1 MYGAKIKKLIC
12 LMKKSFSSLCKI
24 VRDNMKEFQA
34 WSWIEERQ
42 AHYMNNL
49 QKVYE
54 EQERA
59 RKEFEKQE
67 GLTSSQQTVTP
78 AGKVGEESSALEEAT
93 DHDHKMD
100 CAVEASPGGYIRLR
114 IHFPSCIRGRAT
126 IRDIC
131 SIANRTRLLTSSVCK
146 CVINHV

>member
-1 MYGAKIKKLIC
+1 MGLVYLFPC
-12 LMKKSFSSLCKI
+12 LLSVQLVK
-24 VRDNMKEFQA
+24 DNMKEFQA

-67 GLTSSQQTVTP
+67 GLTSSQQTITP
-78 AGKVGEESSALEEAT
+78 ASKAGEESSAFTEAT

-100 CAVEASPGGYIRLR
+100 CAVEHAPGGY
-114 IHFPSCIRGRAT
+114 
-126 IRDIC
+126 
-131 SIANRTRLLTSSVCK
+131 
-146 CVINHV
+146 